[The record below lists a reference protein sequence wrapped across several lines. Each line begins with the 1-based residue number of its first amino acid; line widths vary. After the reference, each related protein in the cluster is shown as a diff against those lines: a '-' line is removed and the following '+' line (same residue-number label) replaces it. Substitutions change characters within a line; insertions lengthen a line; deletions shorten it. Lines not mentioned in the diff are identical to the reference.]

1 MTAPARVL
9 LSHPAGW
16 IATGFGSGLSPR
28 APGTVGSFAALIPW
42 WLWLRDL
49 PTPYY
54 AVVLAVG
61 MAVGIWA
68 SNWVINRTRI
78 ADPGFVVWDEFIGL
92 WIALFLLPT
101 GWPWI
106 AAAFALFRL
115 LDIWKP
121 WPVGWADRKIHG
133 GLGVMLDD
141 VLAGILAFAVLRF
154 AQYAIR

>member
-61 MAVGIWA
+61 MAIGIWA

-106 AAAFALFRL
+106 AAGFALFRL
-115 LDIWKP
+115 FDIWKP

-141 VLAGILAFAVLRF
+141 VLAGILAFAVLQI
-154 AQYAIR
+154 AQYLVR